1 MCVSKETCVVV
12 ARVAKGWKISQNPWN
27 PCEKSGKFFQN
38 FLEYFRNLLE
48 DFHLFAT
55 LVVASSGD
63 LLMMKLRW
71 KRWLRSLEYA
81 DYFPR
86 TLVSAV
92 IKGELTR
99 KDDILA
105 LLIR

>member
-1 MCVSKETCVVV
+1 MVFPEVSPPSGLTGILQGGWISNICGTCVVV
-12 ARVAKGWKISQNPWN
+12 A
-27 PCEKSGKFFQN
+27 
-38 FLEYFRNLLE
+38 
-48 DFHLFAT
+48 
-55 LVVASSGD
+55 SSAD
-63 LLMMKLRW
+63 LQMMESRW
-71 KRWLRSLEYA
+71 KRWLHSLEYA

>member
-1 MCVSKETCVVV
+1 MNWNIPKQSQMVIGSVRRASRRTCVDV
-12 ARVAKGWKISQNPWN
+12 AGSADGRMDGIKM
-27 PCEKSGKFFQN
+27 E
-38 FLEYFRNLLE
+38 
-48 DFHLFAT
+48 
-55 LVVASSGD
+55 
-63 LLMMKLRW
+63 
-71 KRWLRSLEYA
+71 RSLKYE

-86 TLVSAV
+86 TLASAV

>member
-1 MCVSKETCVVV
+1 MFRTCVVV
-12 ARVAKGWKISQNPWN
+12 ASSADLQISELIWKGW
-27 PCEKSGKFFQN
+27 
-38 FLEYFRNLLE
+38 L
-48 DFHLFAT
+48 H
-55 LVVASSGD
+55 
-63 LLMMKLRW
+63 
-71 KRWLRSLEYA
+71 SLEYA